1 MNDEVPMR
9 HTTGRREFLTLLGA
23 CAGAGLAPRGG
34 SAQRALPARAIPS
47 SGESLPIVG
56 LGSTRP
62 VTEIGVLGA
71 ERVESIV
78 RALVEHGGKV
88 VDTWP
93 RNVDND
99 SAFGRIIGNSDL
111 RDRLFVTIN
120 LDAAGVQAGS
130 DQFERTL
137 RAYQRDSIDLVNVG
151 SLIDLD
157 ARWPSLKRWKEEGR
171 ARYVGVT
178 AAQAALYPQLES
190 FLEKEAPDFV
200 EINYSVTERD
210 AERRLLPLLADRGI
224 AALVS
229 RPFMNGAYFDRL
241 ANEPLPAWTA
251 ELECGSWAQ
260 FSLQYIFANPAVTC
274 VLTETTD
281 PAHMA
286 ENALAA
292 LKPAPDAAARER
304 MRGFIDAI

>member
-1 MNDEVPMR
+1 MR

-23 CAGAGLAPRGG
+23 CAAAGLAPRGG

-62 VTEIGVLGA
+62 VTEIGALGA

-99 SAFGRIIGNSDL
+99 TAFGRIVGNPDL

-120 LDAAGVQAGS
+120 LDAAGAQAGS

-137 RAYQRDSIDLVNVG
+137 RAYQRDPIDLVNVG

-157 ARWPSLKRWKEEGR
+157 ARWPSLKRWKDEGR

-210 AERRLLPLLADRGI
+210 AERRL
-224 AALVS
+224 S
-229 RPFMNGAYFDRL
+229 
-241 ANEPLPAWTA
+241 
-251 ELECGSWAQ
+251 
-260 FSLQYIFANPAVTC
+260 
-274 VLTETTD
+274 
-281 PAHMA
+281 
-286 ENALAA
+286 
-292 LKPAPDAAARER
+292 AAARGPRYRRAREPPVHER
-304 MRGFIDAI
+304 RVFRPPGERAVAGVDRGARVRELGAVLAAVHSREPGGHLRADRDDRSRRTWRRTRSRR